1 MRYLAINSDLFV
13 QNRRRLGELMNPR
26 SVAVLNSNDIMP
38 TSADGVRPFIQDADM
53 FYLSGIDQEESIL
66 VICPGAREVK
76 HREVLFLRKTDENI
90 AIWEGAKYTKEEAR
104 EMSGIATVYWMSE
117 FEQIF
122 RSLVFESEN
131 VYLNTNEHTRA
142 DTTVETRNA
151 RFLKWCMNEFP
162 LHHYER
168 LAPLMHRLRAV
179 KSPAE
184 IELIRTACRITDET
198 FRRLL
203 GFIKPGVWEYEIEA
217 EIYHEFLR
225 NRSQGPAYESIV
237 ASGVNTCVLHY
248 VKNDRKCR
256 EGELVL
262 IDFGAEYANYA
273 SDVTR
278 TVPVSGRFSSRQKD
292 IYNAVLRVQK
302 AAMQMLRP
310 GNTFREYNR
319 EVGHIMEQEL
329 IDLGLLHA
337 EDVKRQDSEN
347 PLYKRYYMHGTSHFI
362 GLNVHDV
369 GDTCRTFEAGMVM
382 SCEPGI
388 YIREE
393 GTGIRLENDVLITEN
408 DPVDLTAEIPI
419 EADHIEEL
427 MNR

>member
-1 MRYLAINSDLFV
+1 MRYLAIDSDLFV
-13 QNRRRLGELMNPR
+13 QNRRRLREHLKPS
-26 SVAVLNSNDIMP
+26 SVAVLSSDDIMP

-104 EMSGIATVYWMSE
+104 EISGIAAVYWMSE
-117 FEQIF
+117 FDQLF
-122 RSLVFESEN
+122 KSLVFESEN

-142 DTTVETRNA
+142 DTTVETKNA
-151 RFLKWCMNEFP
+151 RFLKWCMNNFP

-217 EIYHEFLR
+217 EIYHEFIR

-237 ASGVNTCVLHY
+237 ASGANTCVLHY

-302 AAMQMLRP
+302 AAMQLLRP

-329 IDLGLLHA
+329 IGLGLLHA
-337 EDVKRQDSEN
+337 ADVKRQDPEN
-347 PLYKRYYMHGTSHFI
+347 PLYKKYYMHGTSHFI

-369 GDTCRTFEAGMVM
+369 GDAYRTFESGMVM

-388 YIREE
+388 YIWEE
-393 GTGIRLENDVLITEN
+393 GTGIRLENDVLITE
-408 DPVDLTAEIPI
+408 DAPVDLTSDIPI

-427 MNR
+427 MNH